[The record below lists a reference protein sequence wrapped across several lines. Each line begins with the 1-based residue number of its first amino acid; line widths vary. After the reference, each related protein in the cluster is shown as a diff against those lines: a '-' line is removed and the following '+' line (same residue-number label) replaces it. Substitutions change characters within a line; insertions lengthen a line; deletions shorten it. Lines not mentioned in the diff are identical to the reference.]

1 MSAIIVRFFDR
12 LHFTF
17 KSFLKFTFG
26 LLFIVTCIVVSAQQ
40 PNIIYIMTDDMG
52 YGDLSC
58 YGQKNYSTPNLDKL
72 ASQGMKFVNAYS
84 AGTVCTPTRAA
95 FMTGS
100 YPGRTTVGLIEPL
113 TGTKEDLDVG
123 LTPAVPSL
131 AMRMKSAGYAT
142 ALIGKWHLGELPQ
155 HSPIKNGFE
164 YFFGFHAGASDY
176 ISHKSPEG
184 KPDLYENESAI
195 LRDGY
200 LTDVFTAKAIDF
212 LKQKHKKPFFLAL
225 MYNAPHWPWQGPL
238 DRAYPDS
245 TDFRTGGSAPI
256 FAEMMKSLD
265 NGIGKIMSTLDEEQL
280 SNETIVIFTNDNG
293 GERYSDQAGFSKRK
307 GSVWEGGI
315 RVPAFV
321 RWQGKIKAGVVTE
334 QVVITMD
341 WTATILALG
350 KAKAPRA
357 TTAADGIDLLPL
369 LTGKTAIIERTLY
382 WRTSQRSK
390 QKAIRS
396 GEWKYLQDNSG
407 EYLFN
412 LRSDPSE
419 KADLKQ
425 QHTDILE
432 RLKKQYDAWE
442 NGMLPGVSL

>member
-1 MSAIIVRFFDR
+1 MSAILFRFFDR

-17 KSFLKFTFG
+17 KSYLKFTFG
-26 LLFIVTCIVVSAQQ
+26 LLFLVTCGVVSAQQ
-40 PNIIYIMTDDMG
+40 PNIIFIMTDDMG
-52 YGDLSC
+52 YGDMSC
-58 YGQKNYSTPNLDKL
+58 FGQKNYSTPNLDKL

-100 YPGRTTVGLIEPL
+100 YPGRTTVGLMEPL
-113 TGTKEDLDVG
+113 IASKEDLQVG

-155 HSPIKNGFE
+155 HSPNKNGFE
-164 YFFGFHAGASDY
+164 YFFGFHAGAADY
-176 ISHKSPEG
+176 ISHKSLGG

-195 LRDGY
+195 LVDGY
-200 LTDVFTAKAIDF
+200 LTDVFTAKTIDF

-245 TDFRTGGSAPI
+245 ADFRSGGSAPI

-265 NGIGKIMSTLDEEQL
+265 NSIGKVMSTLDEEQL

-293 GERYSDQAGFSKRK
+293 GERYSDQGGFSNRK
-307 GSVWEGGI
+307 GSLWEGGI

-321 RWQGKIKAGVVTE
+321 RWPGKIKAGLVTE

-350 KAKAPRA
+350 KAKVQR
-357 TTAADGIDLLPL
+357 TTTPADGIDLLPL
-369 LTGKTAIIERTLY
+369 LTGKTDSIERTLY
-382 WRTSQRSK
+382 WRMSQRSK

-412 LRSDPSE
+412 LRSDPGE
-419 KADLKQ
+419 KTNLKQ
-425 QHTDILE
+425 QHADIMQ
-432 RLKKQYDAWE
+432 RLKEQYGVWE
-442 NGMLPGVSL
+442 KGLLPGAPL

>member
-1 MSAIIVRFFDR
+1 MSAILFRFFDR

-17 KSFLKFTFG
+17 KSYLKFTFG
-26 LLFIVTCIVVSAQQ
+26 LLFLVTCSVVSAQQ
-40 PNIIYIMTDDMG
+40 PNIIFIMTDDMG
-52 YGDLSC
+52 YGDMSC
-58 YGQKNYSTPNLDKL
+58 FGQKNYSTPNLDKL

-100 YPGRTTVGLIEPL
+100 YPGRTTVGLMEPL
-113 TGTKEDLDVG
+113 IASKEDLQVG

-155 HSPIKNGFE
+155 HSPNKNGFE
-164 YFFGFHAGASDY
+164 YFFGFHAGAADY
-176 ISHKSPEG
+176 VSHKSLGG

-195 LRDGY
+195 LVDGY
-200 LTDVFTAKAIDF
+200 LTDVFTAKTIDF

-245 TDFRTGGSAPI
+245 ADFRSGGSAPI

-265 NGIGKIMSTLDEEQL
+265 NSIGKVMSTLDEEQL

-293 GERYSDQAGFSKRK
+293 GERYSDQAGFSNRK
-307 GSVWEGGI
+307 GSLWEGGI

-321 RWQGKIKAGVVTE
+321 RWPGKIKAGLVTE

-350 KAKAPRA
+350 KAKVQR
-357 TTAADGIDLLPL
+357 TTTPADGIDLLPL
-369 LTGKTAIIERTLY
+369 LTGKTASIERTLY

-412 LRSDPSE
+412 LRSDPGE
-419 KADLKQ
+419 KTNLKQ
-425 QHTDILE
+425 QHADIMQ
-432 RLKKQYDAWE
+432 RLKEQYGVWE
-442 NGMLPGVSL
+442 KGLLPGAPL

>member
-1 MSAIIVRFFDR
+1 MCPILIRFFDR
-12 LHFTF
+12 LHFIF
-17 KSFLKFTFG
+17 KPYLKFTFC
-26 LLFIVTCIVVSAQQ
+26 LLFIVTCIDVSAQQ
-40 PNIIYIMTDDMG
+40 PNIIFIMTDDMG
-52 YGDLSC
+52 YGDMSC

-100 YPGRTTVGLIEPL
+100 YPGRTTVGLMEPL
-113 TGTKEDLDVG
+113 IASKEDLQVG

-155 HSPIKNGFE
+155 HSPNKNGFE
-164 YFFGFHAGASDY
+164 YFFGFHAGAADY
-176 ISHKSPEG
+176 VSHKSPG
-184 KPDLYENESAI
+184 GNPDLYENESPI

-200 LTDVFTAKAIDF
+200 LTDMFTAKATDF
-212 LKQKHKKPFFLAL
+212 LKQKHRKPFFLAL
-225 MYNAPHWPWQGPL
+225 MYNAPHWPWQGPF
-238 DRAYPDS
+238 DRAYADS
-245 TDFRTGGSAPI
+245 ADFRSGGSAPI
-256 FAEMMKSLD
+256 FTEMMKSLD
-265 NGIGKIMSTLDEEQL
+265 NSIGKVMSTLDEEQL

-293 GERYSDQAGFSKRK
+293 GERYSDQAGLSKRK
-307 GSVWEGGI
+307 GSLWEGGI

-321 RWQGKIKAGVVTE
+321 RWPGKIKAGVVTE
-334 QVVITMD
+334 QIVITMD

-350 KAKAPRA
+350 KAKVPRA
-357 TTAADGIDLLPL
+357 TTPADGIDLLPL

-396 GEWKYLQDNSG
+396 GEWKYLQDDSG

-412 LRSDPSE
+412 LRSDPGE
-419 KADLKQ
+419 KTDLKQ
-425 QHTDILE
+425 QHADIME
-432 RLKKQYDAWE
+432 RMKEQYGVWE
-442 NGMLPGVSL
+442 KGMLPGVQL